1 MTIMLDLPTEL
12 EDHLQS
18 VARVQGKDF
27 NTFLIEGLR
36 QQLRT
41 DILPLSET
49 MLLEAINA
57 PIAPDAKHRRDELLR
72 IRTVQELNDKEEN
85 ELSQLIDEVELA
97 NAHKWRSISMLADLR
112 GKSLRELASELQI
125 PLK

>member
-41 DILPLSET
+41 DILPSSET